1 MKKQLIFTALGAI
14 FLASCAD
21 TWDREYSGINPQKEG
36 YEYLA
41 EYQPLKEYVD
51 RSKYPNFKLGIA
63 TSVSDYNNQQLV
75 YALVNSN
82 ADETVA
88 GNAMKMASCVDDK
101 GNMSFDNAVTF
112 VNAATDAGLNVYGH
126 TLAWHA
132 QQPNKFLNGLLKDK
146 EIEIDPS
153 AANNFIKYNCG
164 DPGANSWDK
173 QAIYTLPIA
182 LEKDADYTLKVDI
195 KAEGAG
201 VCALW
206 PIWDASPNKNQWGG
220 SNDVQ
225 YLNEVNVGS
234 DWTTCQWKFKASFT
248 HDKLQ
253 FVFGLMG
260 GFICFDNLI
269 LVKDGTEE
277 NLISNGDFAEASAS
291 GWTNN
296 WGGPSFAIEKE
307 AGAGVEVAV
316 EVERTCIIV
325 RSGDMAEAAWDTQF
339 WLVTDTP
346 FGEGDSWSVSMSVR
360 ADKVATSSTQVHK
373 DPGAYLHWAAIGT
386 VSFTKDW
393 ETYSA
398 SGTID
403 ASQAGGYS
411 IAFNLNDFAEA
422 NNYYFD
428 DISFKL
434 NGKEL
439 ITNGNCDDPNG
450 TANFIAKE
458 NRGSIV
464 PATIVD
470 RFTMMQEGNTIP
482 LTPEEKKDT
491 LTWAMDRWIGGMMEA
506 MQGKVYA
513 WDAVNEPIS
522 GTDSDDDG
530 IYELWSADNGDA
542 SNNFYWQDYLGSED
556 YVRIVIAKARE
567 HYQGSE
573 PLKLFV
579 NDYNLESDW
588 DDNKK
593 LKSLIHWINVWE
605 ADGVTKIDGIGSQMH
620 ISCYADPVTQTSK
633 EEHVVK
639 MLELMAETGKLVRI
653 SELDMGYVDETGN
666 SVTTA
671 NMTEAQHK
679 AMSDYYKFIVSKY
692 LEIIPASQQWGICQ
706 WCITDSPADSGWRA
720 NEPVGLWNSNYN
732 RKHTYA
738 GWADGLV
745 GK

>member
-1 MKKQLIFTALGAI
+1 MKKQQILIALGAM

-41 EYQPLKEYVD
+41 EYLPLKEYVD
-51 RSKYPNFKLGIA
+51 RSAYPNFKLGIA
-63 TSVSDYNNQQLV
+63 TSVSDYNQQQLV

-112 VNAATDAGLNVYGH
+112 VNSATDAGLNVYGH

-146 EIEIDPS
+146 EIEVDPS

-201 VCALW
+201 VCGLW

-225 YLNEVNVGS
+225 YLNEVNVGP

-291 GWTNN
+291 GWANN

-522 GTDSDDDG
+522 GTDSDGDG

-620 ISCYADPVTQTSK
+620 ISCYADPVTQASK